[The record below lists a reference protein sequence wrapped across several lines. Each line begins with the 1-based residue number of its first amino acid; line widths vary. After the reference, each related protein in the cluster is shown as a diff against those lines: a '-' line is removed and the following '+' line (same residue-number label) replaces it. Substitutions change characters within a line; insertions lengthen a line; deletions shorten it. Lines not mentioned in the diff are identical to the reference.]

1 MIYNLFQQWG
11 FHWVQINFF
20 ISIKS
25 NGLITNNLQALLYGI
40 ASTLP
45 AVKWVK
51 NWRTF
56 DWYVVNFTFDIVILV
71 LEKFYVKLFNW
82 WHIKLLQFQL
92 YYHSLP
98 SNQFMTWICQWI
110 KSNWSNTKLI
120 FMLLI
125 EANVIT
131 LSIEIHRLLFICLY
145 FFSFTKWKNGL
156 NMQ

>member
-1 MIYNLFQQWG
+1 MEKNQPNHFNHEWYIICFN
-11 FHWVQINFF
+11 NED
-20 ISIKS
+20 SIEFRSTSSYQS
-25 NGLITNNLQALLYGI
+25 NQMAWSPTICKLS
-40 ASTLP
+40 STLP

-92 YYHSLP
+92 YYHWLL

-131 LSIEIHRLLFICLY
+131 Y
-145 FFSFTKWKNGL
+145 VYVNWTT
-156 NMQ
+156 